1 MISIMMTILFINHL
15 MTCIYFFLGSFNGII
30 ESWAGPAGADLQ
42 DTPVD
47 MQYIITFYWAF

>member
-42 DTPVD
+42 DTSVD